1 MAKSKG
7 KKGSGKPRRKSRRA
21 KRPAARKPYLFPV
34 AGLVRN
40 ALAGGREI
48 LAEDDPLLAESW
60 ASAILGAFYKP
71 PVPLEARQEL
81 EDSIGPAIVRGAE
94 RKANRE
100 GLALLRALAAVSGD
114 DIGAREAAE
123 RLAARGVPEPSWAAQ
138 IGNPEFLSAWA
149 VADPYDDQI
158 AYSMSFRYEGRPPH
172 TLMALYDES
181 LGGIIK
187 DATVGEI
194 PAGVDPRR
202 LFERQGDAVRI
213 DDLDGGVA
221 AARIAQAIATGD
233 LFVDSEWTDD
243 FNETRALLL
252 ARLRLLPADP
262 PSEEPP
268 ALDGEAQEALVQD
281 FLASPFAPGLAETLA
296 IVDHCFIARCVYGA
310 GDPLHWSPSVVDVF
324 MLDYLPSGAALT
336 EAETRAVPEVLSAWV
351 RFALTKRG
359 LEERWIV
366 ETQEAVQECA
376 PEFQSAMEACE
387 NLDAAKAATDAMR
400 AAGVDLSDQKAVD
413 AWVADFN
420 SRPLEE
426 RERFFEAYEDL

>member
-1 MAKSKG
+1 MATSKG

-21 KRPAARKPYLFPV
+21 KRPAARKPSLFPMT
-34 AGLVRN
+34 GLVRN

-48 LAEDDPLLAESW
+48 LAEDDPLFAESW
-60 ASAILGAFYKP
+60 ASAILGGFYKLP
-71 PVPLEARQEL
+71 LPLEALVEV
-81 EDSIGPAIVRGAE
+81 EASVGPAIVRGAL
-94 RKANRE
+94 RRANRE
-100 GLALLRALAAVSGD
+100 GLAVLRALAAVSGD

-123 RLAARGVPEPSWAAQ
+123 KLAARGVPEPSWAAQ
-138 IGNPEFLSAWA
+138 IGSPEFLSAWA

-158 AYSMSFRYEGRPPH
+158 AYSLSFRYEGRPPH

-187 DATVGEI
+187 DAALGEI
-194 PAGVDPRR
+194 PDGDEPRR

-213 DDLDGGVA
+213 YDLDGGVA
-221 AARIAQAIATGD
+221 AARIAQAIAFGD
-233 LFVDSEWTDD
+233 LFLDNEWTDD
-243 FNETRALLL
+243 FKETRALLL

-268 ALDGEAQEALVQD
+268 ALDGEAQEALVQE
-281 FLASPFAPGLAETLA
+281 FLASPFAPGLAETLD

-310 GDPLHWSPSVVDVF
+310 GDPLHWSPSAVDDF

-336 EAETRAVPEVLSAWV
+336 EAEIRAVPEILSAWV
-351 RFALTKRG
+351 RFALTRRG

-376 PEFQSAMEACE
+376 PEFQSAMEARE
-387 NLDAAKAATDAMR
+387 SLDAARAATDAMR

-413 AWVADFN
+413 AWIADFN

-426 RERFFEAYEDL
+426 RERFLEAYEDL

>member
-1 MAKSKG
+1 MTKSKG
-7 KKGSGKPRRKSRRA
+7 KKGSGKPRRNSRRA

>member
-34 AGLVRN
+34 AGLVRS

-100 GLALLRALAAVSGD
+100 GLALLRALAAVTGD
-114 DIGAREAAE
+114 EIGAREAAE

-268 ALDGEAQEALVQD
+268 ALDGEAQEALVQE

-413 AWVADFN
+413 AWIADFN

-426 RERFFEAYEDL
+426 RERFLEAYEDL